1 MISMQ
6 LAPLQL
12 KKQEKRR
19 KVLKFWILDL
29 KVCLKKLGLGPV
41 ILKIL
46 SCIYCKVSNKET
58 IKYLM
63 SDTY

>member
-12 KKQEKRR
+12 NKQEKRR

-29 KVCLKKLGLGPV
+29 KVCLKKLGLGLI

-46 SCIYCKVSNKET
+46 SCIYCPCGYQSR
-58 IKYLM
+58 
-63 SDTY
+63 